1 MEFLDGSDDLGRTQS
16 RFNSEI
22 ASMTK
27 ANAGAR
33 VPGVYGLSC
42 MVHAEEPS
50 LVTGPATRPRIAA

>member
-1 MEFLDGSDDLGRTQS
+1 MIRDGILDDSDDLD
-16 RFNSEI
+16 RFDSEI

-33 VPGVYGLSC
+33 VPGVYGASC